1 MAGRRKGGLGGEGNA
16 AARRPSG
23 SAKIC
28 AEVALSEVL
37 KPPSAHP
44 SSASAGPPAGAGK
57 APSPPAL
64 ARAVPGH
71 LKETSSSLPR
81 GSRSGFHPR

>member
-1 MAGRRKGGLGGEGNA
+1 MARRRKDGLGGDGNA
-16 AARRPSG
+16 GARRPSG
-23 SAKIC
+23 SAKVC
-28 AEVALSEVL
+28 AEVALSKVL
-37 KPPSAHP
+37 KPPSPH
-44 SSASAGPPAGAGK
+44 SSRASAGPPAGAGK
-57 APSPPAL
+57 APSPRAL